1 MAVARLD
8 GVVVARSNDYIEVEN
23 SLYFPRC
30 DVLMTFLIET
40 QTRTRCPWRGI
51 ATYFDV
57 AVLGRVVADG
67 AWSYEKPKIKARRI
81 QNYIAFWK
89 DINISKVRTET

>member
-1 MAVARLD
+1 MIVARLD
-8 GVVVARSNDYIEVEN
+8 GVVVARSGDYIEVEN
-23 SLYFPRC
+23 SLYFPRS
-30 DVLMTFLIET
+30 DVLMNFLVET

-57 AVLGRVVADG
+57 AVSGRVISDA

-89 DINISKVRTET
+89 DIDISN